1 MRLAFLLVATLTWS
15 RAGTLRDPDPPT
27 APRPLRRLKQLTGR
41 LGWPDESTQCGITHD
56 DGYGWTIEDLA
67 DPSPP
72 QALADGSIRVTGTG
86 WGSLQW
92 PSWASFLRGEQ
103 PQWVHHDYALPGG
116 DRMNSDEYPWDA
128 TIENDILYGG
138 AMTSRFFDPSW
149 YHARFSADD
158 SRSDARTRR
167 VYPFFRDALG
177 RWLRAS
183 ESIFGPT
190 DNDSWIGHNYGHQFL
205 TDENGQQWV
214 FYERVDDN
222 SINGLPNRTELFVS
236 RMLDPFHADPQG
248 KRIVTVERSPASFY
262 PSTFYPSTNRGVDQL
277 SEGPRPIRIGNSYVV
292 GYSSGPWNS
301 ASYTMNFAASTN
313 IDGPYRPQLTAD
325 GSDLEDVG
333 LPLKERYGMTWGP
346 GRPALFYDPD
356 GGLWMLFHAKDA
368 QTPCGFRNIYLAPA
382 EIEMGPDALPRI
394 HLGGAYAA
402 PFHTRDMLNIPVAAT
417 GTGHYGNGNGRV
429 NSAAAAFN
437 QDQPETRP

>member
-1 MRLAFLLVATLTWS
+1 MRLALLLFAAVPWA
-15 RAGTLRDPDPPT
+15 RAATLRDPDPPT
-27 APRPLRRLKQLTGR
+27 APQPVRRLKQLTGR
-41 LGWPDESTQCGITHD
+41 RGWPDESTQCGITHD
-56 DGYGWTIEDLA
+56 DGYGWTTEDLA

-72 QALADGSIRVTGTG
+72 QVLPDGSIRVTGSG
-86 WGSLQW
+86 WGALQW

-116 DRMNSDEYPWDA
+116 TRMNRDESPWDV

-138 AMTSRFFDPSW
+138 AMTARFLDPTW
-149 YHARFSADD
+149 YHAQFSADD

-177 RWLRAS
+177 RWLRAP

-190 DNDSWIGHNYGHQFL
+190 DNNSWIGHNYGHQFL

-222 SINGLPNRTELFVS
+222 AINGLPNRTEIFVT
-236 RMLDPFHADPQG
+236 RMLNSLHADPQG
-248 KRIVTVERSPASFY
+248 KRIVTVERSPTS
-262 PSTFYPSTNRGVDQL
+262 FYPSTNRGVDQL
-277 SEGPRPIRIGNSYVV
+277 SEGPRPIRIANSYVV

-301 ASYTMNFAASTN
+301 DTYTMNFAASPK
-313 IDGPYRPQLTAD
+313 IDGPYRPQLTPD
-325 GSDLEDVG
+325 GRDLEDVG

-346 GRPALFYDPD
+346 GRPALFNDPD
-356 GGLWMLFHAKDA
+356 GNLWMLFHAKDP

-382 EIEMGPDALPRI
+382 GIQIGSDALPRI
-394 HLGGAYAA
+394 HLGAYSSPFGAGALDT
-402 PFHTRDMLNIPVAAT
+402 PPRSS
-417 GTGHYGNGNGRV
+417 GHRHYQSN
-429 NSAAAAFN
+429 
-437 QDQPETRP
+437 